1 MLKKLIF
8 GTLAGFFGL
17 GVLLSLWGV
26 FYWRSQSMRQ
36 LPQAEIDKALL
47 DYHAWLFL
55 LVVSGVVCLVFSVLF
70 ALSFRRPGLKN
81 DDLI

>member
-1 MLKKLIF
+1 
-8 GTLAGFFGL
+8 
-17 GVLLSLWGV
+17 
-26 FYWRSQSMRQ
+26 MRQ